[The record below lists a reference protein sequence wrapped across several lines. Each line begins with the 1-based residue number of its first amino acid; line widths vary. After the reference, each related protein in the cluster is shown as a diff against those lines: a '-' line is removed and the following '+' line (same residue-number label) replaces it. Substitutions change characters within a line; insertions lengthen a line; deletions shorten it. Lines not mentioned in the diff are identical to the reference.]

1 MKVEFA
7 GPAREQ
13 IREAAAWWR
22 ENRPA
27 APHLFEE
34 ELAFAVAMLEAGP
47 LLTRVFDEVEGKVVR
62 RARLPRT
69 RYALYFTVGDDLV
82 TVHALWHTSRGSG
95 PPLR

>member
-7 GPAREQ
+7 GAAKEQ
-13 IREAAAWWR
+13 VRAASAWWR

-27 APHLFEE
+27 APSLFDE
-34 ELAFAVAMLEAGP
+34 ELAAAVALLEQGP
-47 LLTRVFDEVEGKVVR
+47 LLTRVLDEIAGKVVR

-82 TVHALWHTSRGSG
+82 TIHALWHGSRGSG